1 MVKLASSKKGLN
13 INYRPLQASISME
26 VVTSVPD
33 RQFYSATD
41 KAYTP
46 DYTLTPLTLFP
57 RCAAV
62 DKESTAAAKS
72 INSELT
78 NMKWYERI
86 GGVQKLISSGTDY
99 VITQTG
105 ENKGKIQVRKNS
117 SIANPI
123 TLEFSADYVDTRT
136 GQVLTYRDSRVIIVS
151 DSSAPQPVLTID
163 SPGTVQWYPVRDVLQ
178 QTITAKL
185 MAGNRDITDDD
196 RVNFWWYRVLST
208 GALEQIVDGNGDNDW
223 EVVSVDRNVL
233 VIDRDF
239 IGEEQ
244 TYVCKAAYRE
254 TGDLPSSPDTYDQS
268 ATTRI
273 VRYIPRLECD
283 FKGVITGCPA
293 GTSYIYPQG
302 YVRDSK
308 GVISNPEEWFRFVW
322 MGKKPGATSYTQ
334 VGEGMNPT
342 IAFVEGMLL
351 ELEIEDKGPQALIVD
366 DDDSNIYITDEDGVP
381 SYQRMYEKTY

>member
-1 MVKLASSKKGLN
+1 MALASKKKSMN
-13 INYRPLQASISME
+13 INYRPLQASISMQ

-33 RQFYSATD
+33 RQFYSAMD
-41 KAYTP
+41 KSFTP

-62 DKESTAAAKS
+62 DADSMSAPKA

-105 ENKGKIQVRKNS
+105 ENKGQIQVKKNS

-123 TLEFSADYVDTRT
+123 TLEFSAEYVDVRT
-136 GQVLTYRDSRVIIVS
+136 NQVLKYTASKVIIVS
-151 DSSAPQPVLTID
+151 DSSSPQPVLTLD
-163 SPGTVQWYPVRDVLQ
+163 SPDTVQWYPVRDVLN

-185 MAGNRDITDDD
+185 MAGNKDITEDE
-196 RVNFWWYRVLST
+196 RVKFWWYRVLST
-208 GALEQIVDGNGDNDW
+208 GALEEIVDGNGDNDW
-223 EVVSVDRNVL
+223 EIVSVNKNVL
-233 VIDRDF
+233 VVNRDF
-239 IGEEQ
+239 IGDEQ

-254 TGDLPSSPDTYDQS
+254 TGSLPSSPDLFDQS

-273 VRYIPRLECD
+273 VRYIPRIECD
-283 FKGVITGCPA
+283 FKGIVTGCPA

-302 YVRDSK
+302 YVRDAK
-308 GVISNPEEWFRFVW
+308 GMISSPEEWFKFIW
-322 MGKKPGATSYTQ
+322 MVKKPGASDYSKA
-334 VGEGMNPT
+334 GEGVSPT
-342 IAFVEGMLL
+342 IPFTEGMLL
-351 ELEIEDKGPQALIVD
+351 DLQIEDRGAQAILID
-366 DDDSNIYITDEDGVP
+366 DTDESVLQDADGNVLFD
-381 SYQRMYEKTY
+381 RINN

>member
-1 MVKLASSKKGLN
+1 MALASKKKSLN
-13 INYRPLQASISME
+13 INYRPLQASISMQ

-33 RQFYSATD
+33 RQFYSAMD
-41 KAYTP
+41 KSFTP

-62 DKESTAAAKS
+62 DADSMSAPKA

-105 ENKGKIQVRKNS
+105 ENKGQIQVKKNS

-123 TLEFSADYVDTRT
+123 TLEFSAEYVDTRT
-136 GQVLTYRDSRVIIVS
+136 NQVLKYTASKVIIVS
-151 DSSAPQPVLTID
+151 DSSSPQPVLSLD
-163 SPGTVQWYPVRDVLQ
+163 SPDTVQWYPVRDVME

-185 MAGNRDITDDD
+185 MASDKDITDDE
-196 RVNFWWYRVLST
+196 RVKFWWYRVLST
-208 GALEQIVDGNGDNDW
+208 GALEEIVDGNGDNDW
-223 EVVSVDRNVL
+223 EIVSVNKNVL
-233 VIDRDF
+233 VVNRDF
-239 IGEEQ
+239 IGDEQ

-254 TGDLPSSPDTYDQS
+254 TGSLPSSPDLFDQS

-273 VRYIPRLECD
+273 VRYIPRIECD
-283 FKGVITGCPA
+283 FKGIVTGCPA

-308 GVISNPEEWFRFVW
+308 GVISSPEEWFKFIWLV
-322 MGKKPGATSYTQ
+322 KKPGASDYSKA
-334 VGEGMNPT
+334 GEGVSPT
-342 IAFVEGMLL
+342 IPFTEGMLL
-351 ELEIEDKGPQALIVD
+351 DLQIEDRGAQAILAD
-366 DDDSNIYITDEDGVP
+366 DADGSVLQDADGNILFDRINN
-381 SYQRMYEKTY
+381 

>member
-1 MVKLASSKKGLN
+1 MKLASKKKSLN
-13 INYRPLQASISME
+13 INYRPLQASISMQ

-41 KAYTP
+41 KSYTP

-62 DKESTAAAKS
+62 DKDSTSAAKS
-72 INSELT
+72 VNSELT

-105 ENKGKIQVRKNS
+105 DNKGQIQVKKNS

-136 GQVLTYRDSRVIIVS
+136 NQVLTYRASKVIIVS
-151 DSSAPQPVLTID
+151 DSSSPQPVLTID
-163 SPGTVQWYPVRDVLQ
+163 SPDTVQWYPVRDVLQ

-196 RVNFWWYRVLST
+196 RVKFWWYRVLST

-233 VIDRDF
+233 VVNRDF
-239 IGEEQ
+239 IGDEQ

-254 TGDLPSSPDTYDQS
+254 TGSLPSSPDLFDQS

-273 VRYIPRLECD
+273 VRYIPRIECD
-283 FKGVITGCPA
+283 FKGIVTGCPA

-308 GVISNPEEWFRFVW
+308 GVISTPEEWFKFIW
-322 MGKKPGATSYTQ
+322 MVKKPGASDYSKA
-334 VGEGMNPT
+334 GEGVSPT
-342 IAFVEGMLL
+342 IPFTEGMLL
-351 ELEIEDKGPQALIVD
+351 DLQIEDRGAQAILID
-366 DDDSNIYITDEDGVP
+366 DTDESVLQDADGNVLFD
-381 SYQRMYEKTY
+381 RINN

>member
-1 MVKLASSKKGLN
+1 MKLASKKKSLN
-13 INYRPLQASISME
+13 INYRPLQASISMQ

-33 RQFYSATD
+33 RQFYSAID
-41 KAYTP
+41 KSFTP

-62 DKESTAAAKS
+62 DADSMSAPKA

-86 GGVQKLISSGTDY
+86 GGVQNLISSGTDY

-105 ENKGKIQVRKNS
+105 DNKGQIQVKKNS

-123 TLEFSADYVDTRT
+123 TLEFSAEYVDART
-136 GQVLTYRDSRVIIVS
+136 NQVLKYTASKVIIVS
-151 DSSAPQPVLTID
+151 DSSSPQPVLTLD
-163 SPGTVQWYPVRDVLQ
+163 SPDTVQWYPVRDVLN

-185 MAGNRDITDDD
+185 MAGNKDITEDE
-196 RVNFWWYRVLST
+196 RVKFWWYRVLST
-208 GALEQIVDGNGDNDW
+208 GALEEIVDGNGDNDW
-223 EVVSVDRNVL
+223 EIVSVNKNVL
-233 VIDRDF
+233 VVNRDF
-239 IGEEQ
+239 IGDEQ

-254 TGDLPSSPDTYDQS
+254 TGSLPSSPDLFDQI

-273 VRYIPRLECD
+273 VRYIPRIECD
-283 FKGVITGCPA
+283 FKGIVTGCPA

-308 GVISNPEEWFRFVW
+308 GVISSPEEWFKFIWLV
-322 MGKKPGATSYTQ
+322 KKPGASDYSKA
-334 VGEGMNPT
+334 GEGVSPT
-342 IAFVEGMLL
+342 IPFTEGMLL
-351 ELEIEDKGPQALIVD
+351 DLQIEDRGAQAILAD
-366 DDDSNIYITDEDGVP
+366 DADGSVLQDADGNILFDRINN
-381 SYQRMYEKTY
+381 

>member
-1 MVKLASSKKGLN
+1 M
-13 INYRPLQASISME
+13 Q

-33 RQFYSATD
+33 RQFYSAMD
-41 KAYTP
+41 KSFTP

-62 DKESTAAAKS
+62 DVDSTSAAKA
-72 INSELT
+72 INSEIT

-105 ENKGKIQVRKNS
+105 DNKGQIQVKKNS

-123 TLEFSADYVDTRT
+123 TLEFSAEYVDART
-136 GQVLTYRDSRVIIVS
+136 NQVLKYTASKVIIVS
-151 DSSAPQPVLTID
+151 DSSSPQPVLTLD
-163 SPGTVQWYPVRDVLQ
+163 SPDTVQWYPVRDVLN

-185 MAGNRDITDDD
+185 MAGNKDITEDE
-196 RVNFWWYRVLST
+196 RVKFWWYRVLST
-208 GALEQIVDGNGDNDW
+208 GALEEIVDGNGDNDW
-223 EVVSVDRNVL
+223 EIVSVNKNVL
-233 VIDRDF
+233 VVNRDF
-239 IGEEQ
+239 IGDEQ

-254 TGDLPSSPDTYDQS
+254 TGSLPSSPDLFDQS

-273 VRYIPRLECD
+273 VRYIPRIECD
-283 FKGVITGCPA
+283 FKGIVTGCPA

-308 GVISNPEEWFRFVW
+308 GVISSPEEWFKFIWLV
-322 MGKKPGATSYTQ
+322 KKSGASDYSKA
-334 VGEGMNPT
+334 GEGVSPT
-342 IAFVEGMLL
+342 IPFTEGMLL
-351 ELEIEDKGPQALIVD
+351 DLQIEDRGAQAILAD
-366 DDDSNIYITDEDGVP
+366 DADGSVLQDADGNILFDRINN
-381 SYQRMYEKTY
+381 

>member
-1 MVKLASSKKGLN
+1 MQLTSSKKSLN

-33 RQFYSATD
+33 RQLYSATD
-41 KAYTP
+41 NTFTP

-62 DKESTAAAKS
+62 DAELTSAAKS
-72 INSELT
+72 VNSALT

-86 GGVQKLISSGTDY
+86 GGVQKLISSGNDY
-99 VITQTG
+99 VITETG
-105 ENKGKIQVRKNS
+105 EKKGQIQVKKNS
-117 SIANPI
+117 SITSPI

-136 GQVLTYRDSRVIIVS
+136 NQVLTYRASKVIIVS
-151 DSSAPQPVLTID
+151 DSSSPQPVLTID
-163 SPGTVQWYPVRDVLQ
+163 SPDTVQWYPVRDVLQ

-185 MAGNRDITDDD
+185 MVGNKDITADE
-196 RVNFWWYRVLST
+196 RVKFWWYRVLST
-208 GALEQIVDGNGDNDW
+208 GVLEEIVDGNGDNDW
-223 EVVSVDRNVL
+223 EIVSVNGNVL

-254 TGDLPSSPDTYDQS
+254 TGDLPSAPDVFDQ
-268 ATTRI
+268 AVTTRI
-273 VRYIPRLECD
+273 VRYIPRLDCD
-283 FKGVITGCPA
+283 FKGVISGCPA

-322 MGKKPGATSYTQ
+322 MGKKPGATSFTQ

-351 ELEIEDKGPQALIVD
+351 DLQIEDKGPQAMIVD
-366 DDDSNIYITDEDGVP
+366 DEDSNIYITDDDGIP
-381 SYQRMYEKTY
+381 RYQRMYEKTY

>member
-1 MVKLASSKKGLN
+1 MKLASKKKSLN
-13 INYRPLQASISME
+13 INYRPLQASISMQ

-33 RQFYSATD
+33 RQFYSAMD
-41 KAYTP
+41 KSFTP

-62 DKESTAAAKS
+62 DADSMSAPKA

-86 GGVQKLISSGTDY
+86 GGVQNLISSGTDY

-105 ENKGKIQVRKNS
+105 DNKGQIQVKKNS

-123 TLEFSADYVDTRT
+123 TLEFSAEYVDART
-136 GQVLTYRDSRVIIVS
+136 NQVLKYTASKVIIVS
-151 DSSAPQPVLTID
+151 DSSSPQPVLTLD
-163 SPGTVQWYPVRDVLQ
+163 SPDTVQWYPVRDVLN

-185 MAGNRDITDDD
+185 MAGNKDITEDE
-196 RVNFWWYRVLST
+196 RVKFWWYRVLST
-208 GALEQIVDGNGDNDW
+208 GALEEIVDGNGDNDW
-223 EVVSVDRNVL
+223 EIVSVNKNVL
-233 VIDRDF
+233 VVNRDF
-239 IGEEQ
+239 IGDEQ

-254 TGDLPSSPDTYDQS
+254 TGSLPSSPDLFDQS

-273 VRYIPRLECD
+273 VRYIPRIECD
-283 FKGVITGCPA
+283 FKGIVTGCPA

-308 GVISNPEEWFRFVW
+308 GVISSPEEWFKFIWLV
-322 MGKKPGATSYTQ
+322 KKPGASDYSKA
-334 VGEGMNPT
+334 GEGVSPT
-342 IAFVEGMLL
+342 IPFTEGMLL
-351 ELEIEDKGPQALIVD
+351 DLQIEDRGAQAILAD
-366 DDDSNIYITDEDGVP
+366 DADGSVLQDADGNILFDRINN
-381 SYQRMYEKTY
+381 

>member
-13 INYRPLQASISME
+13 INYRPLQTSISMV

-41 KAYTP
+41 KSYTP

-57 RCAAV
+57 RCAAI
-62 DKESTAAAKS
+62 DKDSTSAAKS
-72 INSELT
+72 VNSELT

-105 ENKGKIQVRKNS
+105 ENKGQIQVKKNS

-136 GQVLTYRDSRVIIVS
+136 NQVLTYRASKVIIVS
-151 DSSAPQPVLTID
+151 DSSSPQPVLTID
-163 SPGTVQWYPVRDVLQ
+163 SPDTVQWYPVRDVLQ

-196 RVNFWWYRVLST
+196 RVKFWWYRVLST
-208 GALEQIVDGNGDNDW
+208 GALEQIVDGNGNNDW
-223 EVVSVDRNVL
+223 EIVSVDRNVL
-233 VIDRDF
+233 VINRDF
-239 IGEEQ
+239 IGDEQ

-254 TGDLPSSPDTYDQS
+254 TGDVPASPDTYDQS
-268 ATTRI
+268 VSTRI

-283 FKGVITGCPA
+283 FKGVISGCPA

-351 ELEIEDKGPQALIVD
+351 DLQIEDKGPQALIVD
-366 DDDSNIYITDEDGVP
+366 DNDDNIYITDEDGIP

>member
-1 MVKLASSKKGLN
+1 MKLASKKKSLN
-13 INYRPLQASISME
+13 INYRPLQASISMQ

-33 RQFYSATD
+33 RQFYSAMD
-41 KAYTP
+41 KSFTP

-62 DKESTAAAKS
+62 DADSMSAPKA

-86 GGVQKLISSGTDY
+86 GGVQNLISSGTDY

-105 ENKGKIQVRKNS
+105 DNRGQIQVKKNS

-123 TLEFSADYVDTRT
+123 TLEFSAEYVDART
-136 GQVLTYRDSRVIIVS
+136 NQVLKYTASKVIIVS
-151 DSSAPQPVLTID
+151 DSSSPQPVLTLD
-163 SPGTVQWYPVRDVLQ
+163 SPDTVQWYPVRDVLN

-185 MAGNRDITDDD
+185 MAGNKDITEDE
-196 RVNFWWYRVLST
+196 RVKFWWYRVLST
-208 GALEQIVDGNGDNDW
+208 GALEEIVDGNGDNDW
-223 EVVSVDRNVL
+223 EIVSVNKNVL
-233 VIDRDF
+233 VVNRDF
-239 IGEEQ
+239 IGDEQ

-254 TGDLPSSPDTYDQS
+254 TGSLPSSPDLFDQS

-273 VRYIPRLECD
+273 VRYIPRIECD
-283 FKGVITGCPA
+283 FKGIVTGCPA

-308 GVISNPEEWFRFVW
+308 GVISSPEEWFKFIWLV
-322 MGKKPGATSYTQ
+322 KKPGASDYSKA
-334 VGEGMNPT
+334 GEGVSPT
-342 IAFVEGMLL
+342 IPFTEGMLL
-351 ELEIEDKGPQALIVD
+351 DLQIEDRGAQAILAD
-366 DDDSNIYITDEDGVP
+366 DADGSVLQDADGNILFDRINN
-381 SYQRMYEKTY
+381 

>member
-13 INYRPLQASISME
+13 INYRPLQASISIE

-33 RQFYSATD
+33 RQLYSATD
-41 KAYTP
+41 NSFTP

-62 DKESTAAAKS
+62 DAELTSAAKS
-72 INSELT
+72 VNSALT

-86 GGVQKLISSGTDY
+86 GGVQKLISSGNDY
-99 VITQTG
+99 VITETG
-105 ENKGKIQVRKNS
+105 EKKGQIQVKKNS
-117 SIANPI
+117 SITSPI
-123 TLEFSADYVDTRT
+123 TLEFYADYVDTRT
-136 GQVLTYRDSRVIIVS
+136 NQVLTYRASKVIIVS
-151 DSSAPQPVLTID
+151 DSSSPQPVLTID
-163 SPGTVQWYPVRDVLQ
+163 SPDTVQWYPVRDVLQ

-185 MAGNRDITDDD
+185 MVGNKDITADE
-196 RVNFWWYRVLST
+196 RVKFWWYRVLST
-208 GALEQIVDGNGDNDW
+208 GALEEIVDGNGDNDW
-223 EVVSVDRNVL
+223 EIVSVNGNVL

-254 TGDLPSSPDTYDQS
+254 TGDLPSAPDVFDQ
-268 ATTRI
+268 AVTTRI
-273 VRYIPRLECD
+273 VRYIPRLDCD
-283 FKGVITGCPA
+283 FKGVISGCPA

-322 MGKKPGATSYTQ
+322 MGKKPGATSFTQ

-342 IAFVEGMLL
+342 IAFVDGMLL
-351 ELEIEDKGPQALIVD
+351 DLQIEDKGPQAMIVD
-366 DDDSNIYITDEDGVP
+366 DEDSNIYITDDDGIP
-381 SYQRMYEKTY
+381 RYQRMYEKTY

>member
-1 MVKLASSKKGLN
+1 MVKLASSKKSLN

-33 RQFYSATD
+33 RQLYSATD
-41 KAYTP
+41 NSFTP

-62 DKESTAAAKS
+62 DAELTSAAKS
-72 INSELT
+72 VNSALT

-86 GGVQKLISSGTDY
+86 GGVQKLISSGNDY
-99 VITQTG
+99 VITETG
-105 ENKGKIQVRKNS
+105 EKKGQLQVKKNS
-117 SIANPI
+117 SITSPI

-136 GQVLTYRDSRVIIVS
+136 NQVLTYRASKVIIVS
-151 DSSAPQPVLTID
+151 DSSSPQPVLTID
-163 SPGTVQWYPVRDVLQ
+163 SPDTVQWYPVRDVLRH
-178 QTITAKL
+178 TITARL
-185 MAGNRDITDDD
+185 MAGNRDITDDN
-196 RVNFWWYRVLST
+196 RVNFWWYRVLAT
-208 GALEQIVDGNGDNDW
+208 GALEEIVDGNGDNDW

-254 TGDLPSSPDTYDQS
+254 TGDLPTAPDTYDQS

-273 VRYIPRLECD
+273 VRYIPRIECD

-293 GTSYIYPQG
+293 GTSYI
-302 YVRDSK
+302 
-308 GVISNPEEWFRFVW
+308 
-322 MGKKPGATSYTQ
+322 
-334 VGEGMNPT
+334 
-342 IAFVEGMLL
+342 
-351 ELEIEDKGPQALIVD
+351 
-366 DDDSNIYITDEDGVP
+366 
-381 SYQRMYEKTY
+381 

>member
-1 MVKLASSKKGLN
+1 MVKLTSSKKGLN

-33 RQFYSATD
+33 RQLYSATD
-41 KAYTP
+41 NTFTP

-62 DKESTAAAKS
+62 DAELTSAAKS
-72 INSELT
+72 VNSALT

-86 GGVQKLISSGTDY
+86 GGVQKLISSGNDY
-99 VITQTG
+99 VITETG
-105 ENKGKIQVRKNS
+105 EKKGQIQVKKNS
-117 SIANPI
+117 SITSPI

-136 GQVLTYRDSRVIIVS
+136 NQVLTYRASKVIIVS

-163 SPGTVQWYPVRDVLQ
+163 SPDTVQWYPVRDVLQ

-185 MAGNRDITDDD
+185 MVGNKDITADE
-196 RVNFWWYRVLST
+196 RVKFWWYRVLST
-208 GALEQIVDGNGDNDW
+208 GALEEIVDGNGDNDW
-223 EVVSVDRNVL
+223 EIVSVDGNVL

-254 TGDLPSSPDTYDQS
+254 TGDLPSAPDVFDQ
-268 ATTRI
+268 AVTTRI
-273 VRYIPRLECD
+273 VRYIPRLDCD
-283 FKGVITGCPA
+283 FKGVISGCPA

-322 MGKKPGATSYTQ
+322 MGKKPGATSFTQ

-351 ELEIEDKGPQALIVD
+351 DLQIEDKGPQALIVD

>member
-1 MVKLASSKKGLN
+1 MALASKKKSLN
-13 INYRPLQASISME
+13 INYRPLQASISMQ

-33 RQFYSATD
+33 RQFYSAMD
-41 KAYTP
+41 KSFTP

-62 DKESTAAAKS
+62 DADSMSAPKA

-86 GGVQKLISSGTDY
+86 GGVQNLISSGTDY

-105 ENKGKIQVRKNS
+105 DNKGQIQVKKNS

-123 TLEFSADYVDTRT
+123 TLEFSAEYVDART
-136 GQVLTYRDSRVIIVS
+136 NQVLKYTASKVIIVS
-151 DSSAPQPVLTID
+151 DSSSPQPVLTLD
-163 SPGTVQWYPVRDVLQ
+163 SPDTVQWYPVRDVLN

-185 MAGNRDITDDD
+185 MAGNKDITEDE
-196 RVNFWWYRVLST
+196 RVKFWWYRVLST
-208 GALEQIVDGNGDNDW
+208 GALEEIVDGNGDNDW
-223 EVVSVDRNVL
+223 EIVSVNKNVL
-233 VIDRDF
+233 VVNRDF
-239 IGEEQ
+239 IGDEQ

-254 TGDLPSSPDTYDQS
+254 TGSLPSSPDLFDQS

-273 VRYIPRLECD
+273 VRYIPRIECD
-283 FKGVITGCPA
+283 FKGIVTGCPA

-308 GVISNPEEWFRFVW
+308 GVISSPEEWFKFIWLV
-322 MGKKPGATSYTQ
+322 KKPGASDYSKA
-334 VGEGMNPT
+334 GEGVSPT
-342 IAFVEGMLL
+342 IPFTEGMLL
-351 ELEIEDKGPQALIVD
+351 DLQIEDRGAQAILAD
-366 DDDSNIYITDEDGVP
+366 DADGSVLQDADGNILFDRINN
-381 SYQRMYEKTY
+381 

>member
-1 MVKLASSKKGLN
+1 MKLASKKKSLN
-13 INYRPLQASISME
+13 INYRPLQASISMQ

-33 RQFYSATD
+33 RQFYSAMD
-41 KAYTP
+41 KSFTP

-62 DKESTAAAKS
+62 DVDSTSAAKA

-86 GGVQKLISSGTDY
+86 GGVKKLISSGTDY

-105 ENKGKIQVRKNS
+105 DNKGQIQVKKNS

-123 TLEFSADYVDTRT
+123 TLEFSAEYVDART
-136 GQVLTYRDSRVIIVS
+136 NQVLKYTASKVIIVS
-151 DSSAPQPVLTID
+151 DSSSPQPVLTLD
-163 SPGTVQWYPVRDVLQ
+163 SPDTVQWYPVRDVLN

-185 MAGNRDITDDD
+185 MAGNKDITEDE
-196 RVNFWWYRVLST
+196 RVKFWWYRVLST
-208 GALEQIVDGNGDNDW
+208 GALEEIVDGNGDNDW
-223 EVVSVDRNVL
+223 EIVSVNKNVL
-233 VIDRDF
+233 VVNRDF
-239 IGEEQ
+239 IGDEQ

-254 TGDLPSSPDTYDQS
+254 TGSLPSSPDLFDQS

-273 VRYIPRLECD
+273 VRYIPRIECD
-283 FKGVITGCPA
+283 FKGIVTGCPA

-308 GVISNPEEWFRFVW
+308 GVISTPEEWFKFIW
-322 MGKKPGATSYTQ
+322 MVKKPGASDYSKA
-334 VGEGMNPT
+334 GEGVSPT
-342 IAFVEGMLL
+342 IPFTEGMLL
-351 ELEIEDKGPQALIVD
+351 DLQIEDRGAQAILID
-366 DDDSNIYITDEDGVP
+366 DTDESVLQDADGNVLFD
-381 SYQRMYEKTY
+381 RINN

>member
-1 MVKLASSKKGLN
+1 MKLASKQKSLN
-13 INYRPLQASISME
+13 VNYRPLQASISMQ

-33 RQFYSATD
+33 RQFYSDMD
-41 KAYTP
+41 KSFTP

-62 DKESTAAAKS
+62 DADSTSASKA

-105 ENKGKIQVRKNS
+105 ENKGQIQVKKNS

-123 TLEFSADYVDTRT
+123 TLEFSAEYVDART
-136 GQVLTYRDSRVIIVS
+136 NQILKYTASRVVIVS
-151 DSSAPQPVLTID
+151 DSSSPQPVLTLD
-163 SPGTVQWYPVRDVLQ
+163 SPDTVQWYPVRDVLN

-185 MAGNRDITDDD
+185 MAGDKDITEDE
-196 RVNFWWYRVLST
+196 RVKFWWYRVLST
-208 GALEQIVDGNGDNDW
+208 GALEQIIDGNGDNDW
-223 EVVSVDRNVL
+223 EIESVNRNILVVN
-233 VIDRDF
+233 RDY
-239 IGEEQ
+239 IGDEQ
-244 TYVCKAAYRE
+244 TYVCRAAYRE
-254 TGDLPSSPDTYDQS
+254 TSNLPDSPDTFDQT

-283 FKGVITGCPA
+283 YKGIVTGCPA

-302 YVRDSK
+302 YVRDSR
-308 GVISNPEEWFRFVW
+308 GVISNPEEWFKFIW
-322 MGKKPGATSYTQ
+322 MVKTPGASDYSKA
-334 VGEGMNPT
+334 GEGVSPT
-342 IAFVEGMLL
+342 IPFTEGMLL
-351 ELEIEDKGPQALIVD
+351 ELQIEDRGAQAILVD
-366 DDDSNIYITDEDGVP
+366 DADDSVLQDAAGNILFDRINN
-381 SYQRMYEKTY
+381 

>member
-1 MVKLASSKKGLN
+1 MALASKKKSLN
-13 INYRPLQASISME
+13 INYRPLQASISMQ

-33 RQFYSATD
+33 RQFYSAMD
-41 KAYTP
+41 KSFTP

-62 DKESTAAAKS
+62 DADSMSAPKA

-105 ENKGKIQVRKNS
+105 ENKGQIQVKKNS

-123 TLEFSADYVDTRT
+123 TLEFSAEYVDVRT
-136 GQVLTYRDSRVIIVS
+136 NQVLKYTASKVIIVS
-151 DSSAPQPVLTID
+151 DSSSPQPVLTLD
-163 SPGTVQWYPVRDVLQ
+163 SPDTVQWYPVRDVLN

-185 MAGNRDITDDD
+185 MAGNKDITEDE
-196 RVNFWWYRVLST
+196 RVKFWWYRVLST
-208 GALEQIVDGNGDNDW
+208 GALEEIVDGNGDNDW
-223 EVVSVDRNVL
+223 EIVSVNKNVL
-233 VIDRDF
+233 VVNRDF
-239 IGEEQ
+239 IGDEQ

-254 TGDLPSSPDTYDQS
+254 AGSLPSSPDLFDQS

-273 VRYIPRLECD
+273 VRYIPRIECD
-283 FKGVITGCPA
+283 FKGIVTGCPA

-302 YVRDSK
+302 YVRDAK
-308 GVISNPEEWFRFVW
+308 GMISSPEEWFKFIW
-322 MGKKPGATSYTQ
+322 MVKKPGASDYSKA
-334 VGEGMNPT
+334 GEGVSPT
-342 IAFVEGMLL
+342 IPFTEGMLL
-351 ELEIEDKGPQALIVD
+351 DLQIEDRGAQAILID
-366 DDDSNIYITDEDGVP
+366 DTDESVLQDADGNVLFD
-381 SYQRMYEKTY
+381 RINN

>member
-1 MVKLASSKKGLN
+1 MKLASKKKSLN
-13 INYRPLQASISME
+13 INYRPLQASISMQ

-33 RQFYSATD
+33 RQFYSAMD
-41 KAYTP
+41 KSFTP

-62 DKESTAAAKS
+62 DADSMSAPKA

-86 GGVQKLISSGTDY
+86 GGVQNLISSGTDY

-105 ENKGKIQVRKNS
+105 DNKGQIQVKKNS

-123 TLEFSADYVDTRT
+123 TLEFSAEYVDART
-136 GQVLTYRDSRVIIVS
+136 NQVLKYTASKVIIVS
-151 DSSAPQPVLTID
+151 DSSSPQPVLTLD
-163 SPGTVQWYPVRDVLQ
+163 SPDTVQWYPVRDVLN

-185 MAGNRDITDDD
+185 MAGNKDITEDE
-196 RVNFWWYRVLST
+196 RVKFWWYRVLST
-208 GALEQIVDGNGDNDW
+208 GALEEIVDGNGDNDW
-223 EVVSVDRNVL
+223 EIVSVNKNVL
-233 VIDRDF
+233 VVNRDF
-239 IGEEQ
+239 IGDEQ

-254 TGDLPSSPDTYDQS
+254 TGSLPSSPDLFDQS

-273 VRYIPRLECD
+273 VRYIPRIECD
-283 FKGVITGCPA
+283 FKGIVTGCPA

-308 GVISNPEEWFRFVW
+308 GVISSPEEWFKFIWLV
-322 MGKKPGATSYTQ
+322 KKPGASDYSKA
-334 VGEGMNPT
+334 GEGVSPT
-342 IAFVEGMLL
+342 IPFTEGMLL
-351 ELEIEDKGPQALIVD
+351 DLQVEDRGAQAILID
-366 DDDSNIYITDEDGVP
+366 DTDESVLQDADGNVLFD
-381 SYQRMYEKTY
+381 RINN

>member
-33 RQFYSATD
+33 RQLYSATD
-41 KAYTP
+41 KTFTP

-62 DKESTAAAKS
+62 DAELTSAAKS
-72 INSELT
+72 VNSALT

-86 GGVQKLISSGTDY
+86 GGVQKLISSGNDY
-99 VITQTG
+99 VITETG
-105 ENKGKIQVRKNS
+105 EKKGQIQVKKNS
-117 SIANPI
+117 SITSPI

-136 GQVLTYRDSRVIIVS
+136 NQVLTYRSSKVIIVS
-151 DSSAPQPVLTID
+151 DSSSPQPVLTID
-163 SPGTVQWYPVRDVLQ
+163 SPDTVQWYPVRDVLQ

-185 MAGNRDITDDD
+185 MVGNKDITADD
-196 RVNFWWYRVLST
+196 RARFWWYRVLST
-208 GALEQIVDGNGDNDW
+208 GALEEIVDDNGDNDW
-223 EVVSVDRNVL
+223 EIVSVDGNVL

-254 TGDLPSSPDTYDQS
+254 TGDLPTAPDTYDQS

-283 FKGVITGCPA
+283 FKGVISGCPA

-334 VGEGMNPT
+334 VGEGKDPT
-342 IAFVEGMLL
+342 IEFVDGMLL
-351 ELEIEDKGPQALIVD
+351 ELQLEDKGAQALIVD
-366 DDDSNIYITDEDGVP
+366 DDDTNSFITEEDGTP
-381 SYQRMYEKTY
+381 LYQRMYEKTY

>member
-1 MVKLASSKKGLN
+1 MALASKKKSLN
-13 INYRPLQASISME
+13 INYRPLQASISMQ

-33 RQFYSATD
+33 RQFYSVMD
-41 KAYTP
+41 KSFTP

-62 DKESTAAAKS
+62 DADSMSAPKA

-105 ENKGKIQVRKNS
+105 ENKGQIQVKKNS

-123 TLEFSADYVDTRT
+123 TLEFSAEYVDVRT
-136 GQVLTYRDSRVIIVS
+136 NQVLKYTASKVIIVS
-151 DSSAPQPVLTID
+151 DSSSPQPVLTLD
-163 SPGTVQWYPVRDVLQ
+163 SPDTVQWYPVRDVLN

-185 MAGNRDITDDD
+185 MAGNKDITEDE
-196 RVNFWWYRVLST
+196 RVKFWWYRVLST
-208 GALEQIVDGNGDNDW
+208 GALEEIVDGNGDNDW
-223 EVVSVDRNVL
+223 EIVSVNKNVL
-233 VIDRDF
+233 VVNRDF
-239 IGEEQ
+239 IGDEQ

-254 TGDLPSSPDTYDQS
+254 TGSLPSSPDLFDQS

-273 VRYIPRLECD
+273 VRYIPRIECD
-283 FKGVITGCPA
+283 FKGIVTGCPA

-302 YVRDSK
+302 YVRDAK
-308 GVISNPEEWFRFVW
+308 GMISSPEEWFKFIW
-322 MGKKPGATSYTQ
+322 MVKKPGASDYSKA
-334 VGEGMNPT
+334 GEGVSPT
-342 IAFVEGMLL
+342 IPFTEGMLL
-351 ELEIEDKGPQALIVD
+351 DLQIEDRGAQAILID
-366 DDDSNIYITDEDGVP
+366 NTDESVLQDADGNVLFD
-381 SYQRMYEKTY
+381 RINN